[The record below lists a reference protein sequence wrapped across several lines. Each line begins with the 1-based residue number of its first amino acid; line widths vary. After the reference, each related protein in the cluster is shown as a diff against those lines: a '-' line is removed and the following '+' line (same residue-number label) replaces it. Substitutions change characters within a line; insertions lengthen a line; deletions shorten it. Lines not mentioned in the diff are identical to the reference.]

1 MITSLAWRNI
11 WRNAPRS
18 LIIMLSVTLGL
29 FAGISVLG
37 LYQGMLNSRVETVIF
52 REVGHL
58 QLHHPAFSQDMQA
71 SFILPERVNE
81 AAMKN
86 VKEIHAFSF
95 RSVSAAMLSTASGSS
110 GVVILGIDKEKEA
123 AVSQL
128 DRKMLEGKL
137 LADEMKNPVVV
148 GKKLAEKMK
157 LHLKSKIVLTFSD
170 SANNMVSA
178 AFRVSG
184 IYESENAP
192 LDERI
197 LYVPRQR
204 LNQLLTTESA
214 AHELVMILKEWVN
227 PDTVAAGLSAEF
239 PDLKIEKW
247 QDLSPETCTLTDI
260 ANQYSIIII
269 SIIMLAL
276 AFGIINTML
285 MAVLERT
292 REVGML
298 MALGMSKVRLFR
310 LIVVETMFLTL
321 SGFPVGLLLSWL
333 SISYFHTHGIDLSAF
348 RGELMKSYG
357 FSQVIYP
364 EFPYHQLSEVILIV
378 LFTALLSGIFPALKA
393 LRLKPVDALR
403 K

>member
-1 MITSLAWRNI
+1 MAWRNI
-11 WRNAPRS
+11 WRNASRS
-18 LIIMLSVTLGL
+18 LIIMTSVTLGL

-37 LYQGMLNSRVETVIF
+37 LYKGMLKSRVETVIY

-58 QLHHPAFSQDMQA
+58 QVHHPRFSEDMQA
-71 SFILPERVNE
+71 SFVLPSHVNE
-81 AAMKN
+81 LSLQGISGIRAS
-86 VKEIHAFSF
+86 SF
-95 RSVSAAMLSTASGSS
+95 RLVSPAMLATASGSA
-110 GVVILGIDKEKEA
+110 GIIINGIDKEQEQ

-128 DRKMLEGKL
+128 DRKMVEGSL
-137 LADEMKNPVVV
+137 FPSSMKNPVVI
-148 GKKLAEKMK
+148 GKKLADKMK
-157 LHLKSKIVLTFSD
+157 LHLKSKVVLTFSD

-197 LYVPRQR
+197 LYVPRNR
-204 LNQLLTTESA
+204 LTQLLNTGTA
-214 AHELVMILKEWVN
+214 AHELCIILNNDATTAPVQTELAKR
-227 PDTVAAGLSAEF
+227 F
-239 PDLKIEKW
+239 PGLKIEPW
-247 QDLSPETCTLTDI
+247 QDLSPETSLLADI

-298 MALGMSKVRLFR
+298 MALGMSKLRLFR
-310 LIVVETMFLTL
+310 LIVAETVFLTL
-321 SGFPVGLLLSWL
+321 AGFPIGLLLSWL
-333 SISYFHTHGIDLSAF
+333 TIAFFNRHGIDMSAF

-357 FSQVIYP
+357 FSQVTYP
-364 EFPYHQLSEVILIV
+364 EFPIEQLPDVIFIV
-378 LFTALLSGIFPALKA
+378 LFTALFSGIFPALKA